1 MFRKAYT
8 EEERESREAEFER
21 IRKSKNPE
29 DKVCSERSRAYFK
42 ALYEA
47 CGEANLRAS
56 KDGLGG
62 FDFCEVNLSFEVKE
76 MFDEIAFRYI
86 HDRGW
91 LNQDYPHCSAD
102 EFLRLWRNMIVFIK
116 SLCEAEREAYL
127 SFAAS
132 FPFESRL
139 NMKPAKIEKAHKKL
153 SKAIQSAL
161 TETFV
166 EFMDEFT
173 CSGQYEKD
181 DFERISAETF
191 LASFE
196 KRIAGI

>member
-1 MFRKAYT
+1 M
-8 EEERESREAEFER
+8 ESSEAEFER

-47 CGEANLRAS
+47 CREANLRAS

-62 FDFCEVNLSFEVKE
+62 FDFCEVNLAFEVKE

-91 LNQDYPHCSAD
+91 LDKNYPPCSAD

-127 SFAAS
+127 SFAAR
-132 FPFESRL
+132 FPFESRFKDL
-139 NMKPAKIEKAHKKL
+139 KPAKIEKAHKKL

-166 EFMDEFT
+166 DFMEEFT
-173 CSGQYEKD
+173 CSWQYEKD

-196 KRIAGI
+196 KRIAGLL